1 MNQKLPKYLRD
12 YINYSSNLNKSAST
26 IREYRYDLINF
37 LKYLKWIVLKTNDKK
52 LTIDDITTI
61 SDIDSSFL
69 NKIDINDIYEYL
81 SYLKD
86 VCNDSAVTRARKI
99 ASLKGFFK
107 YLHLKARIIDDN
119 PAKEL
124 ESPKLGKRLPKFLT
138 LEQSTTLLDS
148 VRNAPIS
155 GKQHDNRIRDYAII
169 TLFLN
174 CGMRLSELVGINI
187 SHIKFDEAML
197 TVIGKG
203 NKERTI
209 YLNKASMNA
218 IKEYLSVR
226 PEQSAEEPKDPLFL
240 SERKVRISKRTIQNL
255 IKNYLKVYCG
265 LTENYSTHKLRHT
278 AATLMYQYGNVDIR
292 ALQEILGHESV
303 ATTEIY
309 THVDS
314 SQIREAVENN
324 PLANYV
330 PKSNSEE

>member
-1 MNQKLPKYLRD
+1 MDQKLPKYLRD

-37 LKYLKWIVLKTNDKK
+37 LKYLKWIVLRTNDKK

-226 PEQSAEEPKDPLFL
+226 PEQSVEEPKDPLFL

>member
-1 MNQKLPKYLRD
+1 MDQKLPKYLRD

-37 LKYLKWIVLKTNDKK
+37 LKYLKWIVLRTNDKK

-119 PAKEL
+119 PAKEH

-226 PEQSAEEPKDPLFL
+226 PEQSVEEPKDPLFL